1 MPSLVQFCKTSL
13 KGLRLA
19 ETLGGFECIV
29 ASADARFQA
38 PADVW
43 LLANPL

>member
-1 MPSLVQFCKTSL
+1 MPSLVQFCKISL

-19 ETLGGFECIV
+19 ETLGGFECLV
-29 ASADARFQA
+29 ASADACFRV

-43 LLANPL
+43 LLDNPL